1 MVQDAKITSADAGNF
16 RLAVLNPG
24 GRDHEQ
30 HFAENRAPRANE
42 HAPVNFHAY
51 AACTHGAVFRD
62 TKRAIASNWPVLL
75 LLRERALAELKKS
88 KRKTVVALK
97 ETGAHQ
103 IAQQLSDPA
112 RFARFVKVV
121 READGCIASTPE
133 AAELFRS
140 FRPDGVEFIPTP
152 YPIEDENWNW
162 AMEHRSGIF
171 VGTRELTVSTRHHF
185 AALLAA
191 KKLSDETKE
200 PVTVFNS
207 DQRRAAKFI
216 AEIGF
221 RKIRVH
227 EKRMEYRAYLGE
239 LARHKIVF
247 QLDRSRVP
255 GQVAGDALLCRSVCV
270 GGDGAIERIAFP
282 KTCGEKRS
290 DDELIEIA
298 QRLLTNEDQRQEIA
312 EDATKIAKEKLSFAV
327 GRAALA
333 RFFAGVWER
342 EGPMVATGSS
352 RSRAEGSRLRKL

>member
-1 MVQDAKITSADAGNF
+1 VQDPKITSADAENF

-30 HFAENRAPRANE
+30 HFAEDRAPQANE

-51 AACTHGAVFRD
+51 AACSHGTVFREI
-62 TKRAIASNWPVLL
+62 KRAIASNWPVLL
-75 LLRERALAELKKS
+75 LLRGDFRASERALAELKKS
-88 KRKTVVALK
+88 KRKTAVALK

-103 IAQQLSDPA
+103 IAQQLNDPA
-112 RFARFVKVV
+112 RFARFVNIV
-121 READGCIASTPE
+121 READGCIGSTPE

-140 FRPDGVEFIPTP
+140 FRPDGIDFIPTP

-171 VGTRELTVSTRHHF
+171 VGTRELTVPTRHHF

-207 DQRRAAKFI
+207 DRGRGAKLIAA
-216 AEIGF
+216 IGF

-227 EKRMEYRAYLGE
+227 EKRMGYRAYLGE

-247 QLDRSRVP
+247 QFDRSRVP
-255 GQVAGDALLCRSVCV
+255 GQVAGDALLCRSVCI

-298 QRLLTNEDQRQEIA
+298 HRLLTNEDQRQKVAEEATNIA
-312 EDATKIAKEKLSFAV
+312 REKLSFRV
-327 GRAALA
+327 GREALA
-333 RFFAGVWER
+333 RFFAVSC
-342 EGPMVATGSS
+342 V
-352 RSRAEGSRLRKL
+352 

>member
-1 MVQDAKITSADAGNF
+1 MTSTDAENF

-30 HFAENRAPRANE
+30 HFAGNRAPQGNE
-42 HAPVNFHAY
+42 HPPVNFHAY

-62 TKRAIASNWPVLL
+62 TERAIASNWPVLL
-75 LLRERALAELKKS
+75 LLRGDFRASERALAELKKS
-88 KRKTVVALK
+88 KQKTAIALK

-112 RFARFVKVV
+112 RFARFVKLAC
-121 READGCIASTPE
+121 EADGCIASTPE
-133 AAELFRS
+133 AAALFRS
-140 FRPDGVEFIPTP
+140 FRRDGTVDFIPTP

-162 AMEHRSGIF
+162 AVEHRSGIF
-171 VGTRELTVSTRHHF
+171 VGTRELTVPTRHHF

-191 KKLSDETKE
+191 KKLSDQTKE

-207 DQRRAAKFI
+207 DRRRGARFI

-227 EKRMEYRAYLGE
+227 EKRMGYRAYLGE
-239 LARHKIVF
+239 VARHKIVF

-270 GGDGAIERIAFP
+270 GGDGSIERIAFP

-298 QRLLTNEDQRQEIA
+298 QRLLTNEDEQQA
-312 EDATKIAKEKLSFAV
+312 VAAAATKIAREKLSFRV
-327 GRAALA
+327 GREALS
-333 RFFAGVWER
+333 RFFA
-342 EGPMVATGSS
+342 
-352 RSRAEGSRLRKL
+352 